1 MTRAGVPGWGGPP
14 RHTPSCRLARGL
26 PARDARSVFAD
37 RPPSP
42 GSGLHLCCLCHADCV
57 VPVTWDEVDDQ
68 HWRMLLRCAEC
79 ETYRRVV
86 VGNDVARRYEADLQ
100 RGMDEIASTLERSE
114 RRRMVEEVGTLIQA
128 LRRDLIDA
136 ADFASP

>member
-14 RHTPSCRLARGL
+14 PHTPLRRLALGPRGS
-26 PARDARSVFAD
+26 DARSVSAG

-57 VPVTWDEVDDQ
+57 VPVTWDEEDDL

-86 VGNDVARRYEADLQ
+86 VGNDVARRYEVDLQ
-100 RGMDEIASTLERSE
+100 RGMDEIAATLERSE
-114 RRRMVEEVGTLIQA
+114 RSRMIEEVGTLIQA

-136 ADFASP
+136 ADFASR

>member
-1 MTRAGVPGWGGPP
+1 MTRAGVPGWGAPP
-14 RHTPSCRLARGL
+14 PHTPSCRLARRVHG
-26 PARDARSVFAD
+26 RDARTVSAA

-57 VPVTWDEVDDQ
+57 VPVTWDEVDDL
-68 HWRMLLRCAEC
+68 HWRMVLRCAEC

-86 VGNDVARRYEADLQ
+86 VGNDVARRYEVDLQ
-100 RGMDEIASTLERSE
+100 RGMDEIAATLERSD
-114 RRRMVEEVGTLIQA
+114 RVRMIEEVGTLIQA

-136 ADFASP
+136 TDFASP